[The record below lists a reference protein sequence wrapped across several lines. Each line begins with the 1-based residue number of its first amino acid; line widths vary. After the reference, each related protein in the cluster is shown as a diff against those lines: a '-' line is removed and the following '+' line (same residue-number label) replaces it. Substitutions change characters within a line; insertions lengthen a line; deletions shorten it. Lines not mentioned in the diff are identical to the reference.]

1 MSHRT
6 QPYDID
12 RMPPGIPY
20 IVSNEAAERF
30 SYYGMRAILVVF
42 MTEHLRNSAGELA
55 PMAEAQARAYYHWF
69 SSSVYFFPIIG
80 AIVADAFLGKYRTI
94 LWVSL
99 LYCAGHGCLALGDT
113 ALGVAAMAPEKWLFL
128 GLSLIA
134 LGSGGIKP
142 CVSAHVGDQFG
153 PRNQHLLE
161 RVFGWFYFSINLGAA
176 ASQLLIPALLE
187 SFGPGV
193 AFGLPGVLMAFAT
206 FAFWMGRNRF
216 VHIPPAGT
224 SFLRDAFSGEGRAA
238 LGRLVVLYLFIAI
251 FWSLFDQMGS
261 AWVLQAKR
269 MDRHLFGLEIL
280 PSQVQAANPLLI
292 MAYIPLFSYV
302 VYPALSRVMRLTP
315 LRKIGIGMF
324 LTVPSFL
331 ISAYIESR
339 LSSGVSVNI
348 VWQLVAFAVVTAA
361 EVLVSITSLEFS
373 YTQAPNRLKSV
384 VMAVYLLSVWLGN
397 LLTAAVNAVIQNPD
411 GTSRISDTQ
420 YYLTFAGAMAVAAV
434 CFVFVA
440 RRYKEQTYIQGA
452 AV

>member
-6 QPYDID
+6 EPYDIE

-55 PMAEAQARAYYHWF
+55 PMGDAEARAYYHWF

-80 AIVADAFLGKYRTI
+80 AIIADAFLGKYRTI

-99 LYCAGHGCLALGDT
+99 LYCAGHSCLALGDT
-113 ALGVAAMAPEKWLFL
+113 TFGMSLLSPREWLFL
-128 GLSLIA
+128 GLALIA

-153 PRNQHLLE
+153 ARNQHLLE

-176 ASQLLIPALLE
+176 VSQLLIPTLLE
-187 SFGPGV
+187 SLGPAV
-193 AFGLPGVLMAFAT
+193 AFGLPGILMGFAT
-206 FAFWMGRNRF
+206 LAFWMGRNRF
-216 VHIPPAGT
+216 VHIPPAG
-224 SFLRDAFSGEGRAA
+224 SRFLKEAFSGEGRAA
-238 LGRLVVLYLFIAI
+238 LARLVVLYVFIAI

-269 MDRHLFGLEIL
+269 MDRHLFGFEVL

-302 VYPALSRVMRLTP
+302 IYPALGRVVRLTP
-315 LRKIGIGMF
+315 LRKIGLGMF

-331 ISAYIESR
+331 ISAYIESL
-339 LSSGVSVNI
+339 LSAGETVNI
-348 VWQLVAFAVVTAA
+348 VWQLVAFAVLTAG

-384 VMAVYLLSVWLGN
+384 VMAVFLLSVWLGN

-411 GTSRISDTQ
+411 GSSRITDTQ
-420 YYLTFAGAMAVAAV
+420 YYLFFASIMALAAV
-434 CFVFVA
+434 CFVVVA
-440 RRYKEQTYIQGA
+440 RNYRERTYMQGA
-452 AV
+452 P